1 MTTVQ
6 SIDPVRSGVTD
17 DWSEPTSSE
26 AKRPNLF
33 LGGATLVIMAVGMAF
48 SLWWPTLVRHHSS
61 YWAVPNDIWSA
72 VRAAHFVQWGGLS
85 YVYSYHSAL
94 LTLPGFEIILA
105 PVAALCSALG
115 LSESSITLFLVKP
128 QAWLLIGPFCLAT
141 AGVAVFALDALARQF
156 KIARGT
162 RRLLTASVVVAIWP
176 TIAYWG
182 HPEDVIGLGLA
193 IYALLAVSNRRPTLG
208 AWLFGAAIAM
218 QLYLVL
224 LVPIFLGVMGIRKGV
239 PFLARAA
246 LLPGFLL
253 VAVLVP
259 DFHDAL
265 WTLTK
270 QPAFP
275 SILHPT
281 PWVLLAPHISRL
293 EVSSGPV
300 HFIAVAA
307 AVGIGFL
314 ARRWRS
320 DWATIFWLAS
330 LACGIRCLF
339 EPAMIPYYVMP
350 TVALAFVVGAKRGR
364 TRCFLTVAA
373 GLGLIVMTYSH
384 SNIWTYW
391 FEMVGL
397 MTAML
402 WCARPPAPGLNGGII
417 NGTQLSMALA
427 DTFSHV
433 AWSIPEEIGTRR
445 EDLALVSPHGQSP
458 SIAEVLTGWN
468 RASFETSDTDDA
480 AIGGQGSGHER

>member
-1 MTTVQ
+1 MTIIG
-6 SIDPVRSGVTD
+6 SIEPVCSAVSD
-17 DWSEPTSSE
+17 DGPEPTLRV

-33 LGGATLVIMAVGMAF
+33 LVGATFVIMVVGMAF
-48 SLWWPTLVRHHSS
+48 SFWWPALVRHHSS
-61 YWAVPNDIWSA
+61 YWAIPNDIWSA

-115 LSESSITLFLVKP
+115 LSESSVTVFLVKP

-141 AGVAVFALDALARQF
+141 AGVALFALDALARRF
-156 KIARGT
+156 EISLGT
-162 RRLLTASVVVAIWP
+162 RRCLIVASAVAIWP

-193 IYALLAVSNRRPTLG
+193 IYALLALANGRPTLA

-218 QLYLVL
+218 QLYVIL
-224 LVPIFLGVMGIRKGV
+224 LIPIFLGVMGIRKGL

-246 LLPGFLL
+246 VLPGFLL

-300 HFIAVAA
+300 HFIALAA

-330 LACGIRCLF
+330 IACGIRCLF

-364 TRCFLTVAA
+364 FRFSLTLAA
-373 GLGLIVMTYSH
+373 GVGLIVMTYSH
-384 SNIWTYW
+384 SNMWTYW

-397 MTAML
+397 MIAML
-402 WCARPPAPGLNGGII
+402 WSARPPALGVDGAHFNR
-417 NGTQLSMALA
+417 TQVSIEVGDAY
-427 DTFSHV
+427 SHV
-433 AWSIPEEIGTRR
+433 EWPICSEIDTLR
-445 EDLALVSPHGQSP
+445 ENIALVRPHCLSP
-458 SIAEVLTGWN
+458 SIAEVPTGWSRVRPETANN
-468 RASFETSDTDDA
+468 R
-480 AIGGQGSGHER
+480 